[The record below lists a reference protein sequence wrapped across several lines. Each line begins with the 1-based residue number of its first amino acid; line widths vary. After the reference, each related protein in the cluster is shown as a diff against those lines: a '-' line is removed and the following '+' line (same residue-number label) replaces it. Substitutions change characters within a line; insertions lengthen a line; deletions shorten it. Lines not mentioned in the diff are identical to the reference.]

1 MSKFVEISQFSC
13 VSNSLM
19 WQHIKGHKRF
29 RTFAK
34 YLRSLLAKCCQVAH
48 LEGCKVIVD
57 AEEKRKELHLC
68 DTLSI
73 NDIFSHVQTE
83 HNGSERIIS
92 ILNAL
97 WSLALKTRRCH
108 SRAKNT
114 DEGQDFYPNCKP
126 PPAIAPVMY
135 HSLCISFSA
144 TTPSCGSLMPWGSLQ
159 QFLHMVPETLML
171 LSMWIPGNSSYN
183 ETKLPNRA

>member
-1 MSKFVEISQFSC
+1 MSKFVEIFLFSC

-34 YLRSLLAKCCQVAH
+34 YLRSLLAECCQVAH

-97 WSLALKTRRCH
+97 HCDLWLWKQGAVI
-108 SRAKNT
+108 
-114 DEGQDFYPNCKP
+114 
-126 PPAIAPVMY
+126 PAPKRLMKDR
-135 HSLCISFSA
+135 ISIQTASHH
-144 TTPSCGSLMPWGSLQ
+144 LQ
-159 QFLHMVPETLML
+159 LHRWCTARYVFFFCDYSQL
-171 LSMWIPGNSSYN
+171 W
-183 ETKLPNRA
+183 